1 MTERQKLLGLD
12 TDELGAVAVES
23 GEKAYRGRQ
32 IAGWLYSRG
41 AREIRDMKNLPTGFR
56 AALEALYTVGRS
68 QVVKAALSKDR
79 TFKLLLKLSDGELI
93 ETVGMPYTDR
103 FSCCVSTQAGCPV
116 NCLFCATGASG
127 FKRSLTAAEIVDQ
140 VLTVGEYAVT
150 QKALKVNGRVS
161 HVVFMG
167 MGEPLLNYEATLKAV
182 RLLNSEL
189 GIGMRNITVST
200 IGYIPG
206 IYKLA
211 AEHLQL
217 TLAISLHAVD
227 EEQRRKLV
235 PGMSRYSLHEIIE
248 AARAYIRETNRR
260 VTFEYC
266 LLKGVNDSRDDAI
279 RLASLLKGLNCHV
292 NLIPYNNVEGGSF
305 KAPEPKCVADF
316 FTILEASHIQV
327 TQREQRGAGI
337 AAACG
342 QLRAEVCR

>member
-12 TDELGAVAVES
+12 TAGLSKLAGEL
-23 GEKAYRGRQ
+23 GEKAFRGRQ
-32 IAGWLYSRG
+32 MSEWLYRRG
-41 AREIRDMKNLPTGFR
+41 AREISDMSNLPAGFR
-56 AALEALYTVGRS
+56 ATLEARYSIGRS
-68 QVVKAALSKDR
+68 EVIKAAKSRDR
-79 TFKLLLKLSDGELI
+79 TFKLLLEMSDGELI

-127 FKRSLTAAEIVDQ
+127 FKRNLMAAEIVDQ
-140 VLTVGEYAVT
+140 VLTVGEYAVAEKVM
-150 QKALKVNGRVS
+150 KADGRVS

-182 RLLNSEL
+182 HLLNREL

-200 IGYIPG
+200 IGYVPG

-217 TLAISLHAVD
+217 TLAISLHATD
-227 EEQRRKLV
+227 EELRRKLV
-235 PGMSRYSLHEIIE
+235 PGMSRYSLREIIE

-260 VTFEYC
+260 ITFEYC
-266 LLKGVNDSRDDAI
+266 LLRGVNDSQDDAI
-279 RLASLLKGLNCHV
+279 RLVALLKGLNCHV
-292 NLIPYNNVEGGSF
+292 NLIPYNTVEGNDF
-305 KAPEPKCVADF
+305 KTPEPKRVADF

-342 QLRAEVCR
+342 QLRRQPG